1 VDVNG
6 NHHYATIGGSEP
18 EWEEKPT
25 ITVDA
30 TKTSVPGTYPISV
43 TGGKLKGYNGFE
55 IIEPGMLTVKKANLQ
70 VIARDTTLCYRSFWK
85 PEFFE
90 YVGFKNGEDVS
101 VIDKAPIPSY
111 YQLLDEKGR
120 IKTLVH
126 HEVYHPTGGED
137 DCYHLVFPQQEEY
150 SSLRWGY
157 GNLTVVPDTIQF
169 STGPLLTINY
179 GDEGPLL
186 PNESTYDQF
195 PAEEMPEGYGVY
207 RVVTKNGASW
217 GLISVGRLDAGDH
230 LLTQDT
236 LFVNIGL
243 DTEEARSM
251 YYNGDAGYV
260 AYYVP
265 TLRVEPAALY
275 ARVEPVSWTA
285 KTTCFNVHDQ
295 YKFIYDGFKWD
306 DDESVFTQ
314 KPTWRLANGELPLPG
329 YHQLELDR
337 EGIAKNYTLTYSL
350 SSIAIRQATPDDY
363 FSQFNSEYSGQYEC
377 ELKWKDDM
385 EFKNTYV
392 GGTDVLKVED
402 YGIFECIDSIFPG
415 RYKDY
420 WNTVGR
426 FAKRY
431 DYAGSY
437 TLNDDEA
444 TGVSTITYLKE
455 GDINV
460 NLQLNLPREI
470 FEIGEYG
477 PVAYITKHVNVS
489 TILKGDANGDGK
501 VNIADAVAIMNAAL
515 GKTSVFFDK
524 TAADVNGDGRI
535 TVTDAVGLVDVILGR

>member
-1 VDVNG
+1 MTN
-6 NHHYATIGGSEP
+6 
-18 EWEEKPT
+18 W
-25 ITVDA
+25 
-30 TKTSVPGTYPISV
+30 
-43 TGGKLKGYNGFE
+43 L
-55 IIEPGMLTVKKANLQ
+55 
-70 VIARDTTLCYRSFWK
+70 
-85 PEFFE
+85 
-90 YVGFKNGEDVS
+90 
-101 VIDKAPIPSY
+101 
-111 YQLLDEKGR
+111 
-120 IKTLVH
+120 
-126 HEVYHPTGGED
+126 
-137 DCYHLVFPQQEEY
+137 
-150 SSLRWGY
+150 
-157 GNLTVVPDTIQF
+157 
-169 STGPLLTINY
+169 
-179 GDEGPLL
+179 
-186 PNESTYDQF
+186 
-195 PAEEMPEGYGVY
+195 
-207 RVVTKNGASW
+207 
-217 GLISVGRLDAGDH
+217 
-230 LLTQDT
+230 
-236 LFVNIGL
+236 
-243 DTEEARSM
+243 
-251 YYNGDAGYV
+251 
-260 AYYVP
+260 AY
-265 TLRVEPAALY
+265 
-275 ARVEPVSWTA
+275 
-285 KTTCFNVHDQ
+285 
-295 YKFIYDGFKWD
+295 
-306 DDESVFTQ
+306 
-314 KPTWRLANGELPLPG
+314 
-329 YHQLELDR
+329 
-337 EGIAKNYTLTYSL
+337 
-350 SSIAIRQATPDDY
+350 Y

-385 EFKNTYV
+385 EFNNTYV